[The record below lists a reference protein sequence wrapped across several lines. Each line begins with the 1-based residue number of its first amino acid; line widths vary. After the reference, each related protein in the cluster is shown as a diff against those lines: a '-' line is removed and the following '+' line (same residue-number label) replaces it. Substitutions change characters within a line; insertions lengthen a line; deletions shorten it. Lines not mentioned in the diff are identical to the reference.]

1 MLKLLIVNRQSSIF
15 FMQKTLDQYDAA
27 LAQCASLFEK
37 KNRDYGTAWRILRLE
52 SITDQLYIKAKRIR
66 EIQERGSQQISDSI
80 AEEFI
85 GLVNYS
91 AMALA
96 QIELGDAKHEMLDSD
111 FAFELYKKQTNIARA
126 LMIQKNTDY
135 GEAWRDMRISSL
147 VDLILMKIFRLKQI
161 EDNKG
166 KTFVSEGVNANYLD
180 ILNYA
185 LFALIKL

>member
-1 MLKLLIVNRQSSIF
+1 
-15 FMQKTLDQYDAA
+15 MQKTLDQYDAV
-27 LAQCASLFEK
+27 LAESASLFEK

-91 AMALA
+91 AIALA
-96 QIELGDAKHEMLDSD
+96 QIELGNAKYEMLDSD
-111 FAFELYKKQTNIARA
+111 FAFALYKKQTNAARA

-185 LFALIKL
+185 VFSLIAMSN

>member
-1 MLKLLIVNRQSSIF
+1 
-15 FMQKTLDQYDAA
+15 MQKTLDQYDAA
-27 LAQCASLFEK
+27 LAECAQLFEK

-80 AEEFI
+80 ADEFV

-91 AMALA
+91 AIALA
-96 QIELGDAKHEMLDSD
+96 QIELGDAKHEMLDAD
-111 FAFELYKKQTNIARA
+111 AAFKLYKKQTDLARA

-135 GEAWRDMRISSL
+135 GEAWRDMRVSSL
-147 VDLILMKIFRLKQI
+147 ADLILMKIFRLKQI

-185 LFALIKL
+185 LFALIQLSDISFQLSVL

>member
-1 MLKLLIVNRQSSIF
+1 
-15 FMQKTLDQYDAA
+15 MQKTLDQYDAV
-27 LAQCASLFEK
+27 LAESASLFEK

-85 GLVNYS
+85 GIVNYS
-91 AMALA
+91 AIALA
-96 QIELGDAKHEMLDSD
+96 QIELGNAKHEMLDSD
-111 FAFELYKKQTNIARA
+111 FAFALYKKQTNAARA

-185 LFALIKL
+185 VFSLIAMSN